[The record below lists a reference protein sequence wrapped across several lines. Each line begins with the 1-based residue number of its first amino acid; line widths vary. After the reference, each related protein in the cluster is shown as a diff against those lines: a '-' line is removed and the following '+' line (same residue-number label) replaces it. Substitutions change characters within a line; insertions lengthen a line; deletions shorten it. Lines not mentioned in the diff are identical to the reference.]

1 MSDLAPNS
9 YYTRRDKPGGSVN
22 SFSFEAAYLDTDYV
36 VQYRGGEFDLRI
48 GVCSVAADRLL
59 CARRRRHAV
68 FVTADNPFSRP
79 VPDLL
84 NRGARLRLRHWL
96 RRRGI
101 DVVPGL
107 GRARRGG
114 WPPEHSVLAIGAD
127 AAMARR
133 LCRLWRQNAVVLV
146 TRHRAPEL
154 VWHDDRPR

>member
-1 MSDLAPNS
+1 MCDLTPS
-9 YYTRRDKPGGSVN
+9 SCDTRRDKPGGSVK
-22 SFSFEAAYLDTDYV
+22 SFSFEAAYLDTDSV
-36 VQYRGGEFDLRI
+36 VQDRAFVLRI
-48 GVCSVAADRLL
+48 GVRSVSADRLL

-84 NRGARLRLRHWL
+84 NRGARVRLRQWL

-114 WPPEHSVLAIGAD
+114 WPPEHSLLAIGAD

-146 TRHRAPEL
+146 TRQRAPEL